1 MSTVANERTQT
12 DIHFSSRNIERVRLR
27 NPKTF
32 AAVKEFASNGH
43 SVTL

>member
-1 MSTVANERTQT
+1 MSTIANEHIQT
-12 DIHFSSRNIERVRLR
+12 DIHFSSRNIELLR
-27 NPKTF
+27 SRNQKTF